1 MESYEKH
8 CIPEKFGVSRGDIA
22 ADRMW
27 QLPLANLPMG
37 IYRVDVEIANGV
49 AWRQFFK
56 IAE

>member
-1 MESYEKH
+1 
-8 CIPEKFGVSRGDIA
+8 
-22 ADRMW
+22 MW